1 MLSEWLEVMRVWI
14 EGLILSL
21 GYVGIALI
29 MLVENLFPPIPSE
42 LVMPF
47 AGFLAARGELN
58 FVGVLAAG
66 VLGSVA
72 GAVILYGFGA
82 WAGERL
88 VRPLVVAYG
97 RWLLLSEEDF
107 DRAMAIFGRFGQVA
121 VLAGRLMP
129 LVRSLI
135 SVPAGMNRMPLG
147 PFVLLTTTGTLLWN
161 LLLAGAGWWLG
172 ARWDDILLFTK
183 QYERGVLVTLAVVA
197 AGWVILQLARRR
209 AARRTDEA

>member
-197 AGWVILQLARRR
+197 AGWVISQLARRR
-209 AARRTDEA
+209 AAGRTDEA

>member
-1 MLSEWLEVMRVWI
+1 MLSEWLEIMRVWI

-197 AGWVILQLARRR
+197 AGWVISQLARRR
-209 AARRTDEA
+209 AAGRTDEA